1 MTQVTISIPDE
12 LIPKL
17 EKMAKKRKVSRSRLC
32 HMVLEGFAVADEIDL
47 QSDIDPDEL
56 RLARHFNNMNLLQ
69 DLQYLGVK
77 TAELTTR
84 ELDSVVLFYRDRA
97 GRLPHLVHQY
107 KMDRNGEFGFTAHA
121 LSILGYCARH
131 LLPKALRQRLSDWA
145 MKIGEGK
152 SVDVGLA
159 LTMYLSKLYKPEV
172 PDKIGAEI
180 NEEFE
185 EAVEEAS
192 KQEAFN
198 RGTR

>member
-121 LSILGYCARH
+121 LSILGYCSRH
-131 LLPKALRQRLSDWA
+131 LLPKALRQRLTDWA
-145 MKIGEGK
+145 LKIGEGK

-159 LTMYLSKLYKPEV
+159 LTMYLSKLYKPV
-172 PDKIGAEI
+172 DIPDRIGAEI
-180 NEEFE
+180 NQEFE
-185 EAVEEAS
+185 ENQQQAS
-192 KQEAFN
+192 AKEAFE
-198 RGTR
+198 RM